1 MVSPHWYFIQL
12 TNMLATTT
20 IGVLAIVMC
29 SNTNFD
35 HSARCQAPVETF
47 IVDEQGEVTGQLT
60 NGIKFTQTNVV
71 NDVTRLQ
78 RFQLEDAFWF
88 VSDKGEIHA
97 ESDLAALSIYL
108 AI

>member
-1 MVSPHWYFIQL
+1 MSPTLIGL
-12 TNMLATTT
+12 T
-20 IGVLAIVMC
+20 AIVLC
-29 SNTNFD
+29 TNANFD

-78 RFQLEDAFWF
+78 RFQMEDAFWF
-88 VSDKGEIHA
+88 VSDKGEIYA
-97 ESDLAALSIYL
+97 ESDLAALSVYL
-108 AI
+108 TI